1 MTMGNT
7 GKDNRNAR
15 KPENYYGSYT
25 LFKKNKSRFYVEKN
39 GHNRDQDNIYI
50 DAEIKIILNHIF
62 IFHHYITNNTYLKN
76 KH

>member
-25 LFKKNKSRFYVEKN
+25 LFKKNKSRFYVEK
-39 GHNRDQDNIYI
+39 
-50 DAEIKIILNHIF
+50 KWP
-62 IFHHYITNNTYLKN
+62 
-76 KH
+76 